1 MREGVEQP
9 EQSTRVLQPLIEC
22 EHRRVGATARAAAAA
37 RAAAGWA
44 VRHGLGGG
52 ERDLWSGLGLGL
64 GLGLGVAN

>member
-37 RAAAGWA
+37 RAAARAAAGWA

-52 ERDLWSGLGLGL
+52 ERDLWLGLGL
-64 GLGLGVAN
+64 GLG